1 MRQAPNYIPADI
13 QRRRI
18 RERLA
23 FLRANP
29 GLKGKAFKVQYQAS
43 VRAETRA
50 LLAQYAP
57 AEYVAKWDADI
68 AKSLG
73 GK

>member
-13 QRRRI
+13 QRRRVK
-18 RERLA
+18 ERLA

-29 GLKGKAFKVQYQAS
+29 DIKGKAFKEQYQDS

-50 LLAQYAP
+50 LLVQYAP
-57 AEYVAKWDADI
+57 AEYVAEWDADI

-73 GK
+73 RK